1 MIKTSKNFS
10 SQISLTDKGL
20 PWALGKGSERDLVN
34 LKIKRLLNNW
44 GYIRRR
50 LYSLNDIPRSE
61 TEELRVF
68 IQNTK
73 LTFLV
78 GKSQA
83 IVALNFSGW

>member
-1 MIKTSKNFS
+1 MIKTSKIS

-20 PWALGKGSERDLVN
+20 PWALGKGSQRDLVN
-34 LKIKRLLNNW
+34 LEIKSLLNNW

-61 TEELRVF
+61 TEELPVF

-73 LTFLV
+73 LTFPAE
-78 GKSQA
+78 KSQA
-83 IVALNFSGW
+83 IVALNFNGW